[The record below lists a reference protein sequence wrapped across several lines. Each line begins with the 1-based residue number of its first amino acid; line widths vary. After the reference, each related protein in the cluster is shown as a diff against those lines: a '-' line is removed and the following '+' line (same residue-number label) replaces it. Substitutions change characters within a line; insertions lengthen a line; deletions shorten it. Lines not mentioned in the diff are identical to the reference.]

1 MTTKP
6 ADINSLSIDVGII
19 KGQMADMKVQNTRM
33 EGKLDNMTYVSQG
46 DFDEFK
52 REIKENYVTKDS
64 YDPVKRL
71 VYGLV
76 GLILVAVVGAILAAR
91 LK

>member
-1 MTTKP
+1 MTTKQP
-6 ADINSLSIDVGII
+6 DINSLSIDVGII